1 MTKGWHMCFFC
12 NLWNG
17 WGEVETKKGCTFW
30 VQPFFLRFCLKLLD
44 LCEVLDCTY
53 HLRSV

>member
-17 WGEVETKKGCTFW
+17 WGEVEKKGCTFW
-30 VQPFFLRFCLKLLD
+30 VQPIFLRFCLKLLD